1 MNSIYTAIMKAA
13 NTIEQQPE
21 LYIFQANQVPE
32 CGSPGCLIG
41 HIGAQLGHVG
51 QGVYSGETWAMIGLD
66 PDRRH
71 NILDQMGY
79 WDFRYKT
86 EEGLT
91 FLKHAVTEHAPLA
104 AAFLRHFAKR
114 FKPVHTG
121 LPDIVREIFTR
132 PRQTISDTAVDQRF
146 A

>member
-1 MNSIYTAIMKAA
+1 MNIYTAIMKAA
-13 NTIEQQPE
+13 DTIEQCPK
-21 LYIFQANQVPE
+21 LYTFQANRVPE

-66 PDRRH
+66 PDRRYD
-71 NILDQMGY
+71 ILDQMGY
-79 WDFRYKT
+79 WDFRFKT
-86 EEGLT
+86 DEGRT
-91 FLKHAVTEHAPLA
+91 FARYAVTEHAPLA
-104 AAFLRHFAKR
+104 AAFLRHFALR
-114 FKPVHTG
+114 FKPQHTG
-121 LPDIVREIFTR
+121 LPDIVRDIFTN